1 MDEVTVALA
10 LLAAAVA
17 IAILL
22 VLPINEGTI
31 SPVSWLRAKRLFLS
45 KLNDDERYRWQ
56 RDRRF
61 TVRASS
67 GRRYTLRPY
76 EAFNI
81 RSGEHEYCL
90 RVVGWVPAY
99 DKLLAQRLLL
109 ESDEATFLATA
120 NRRELQR

>member
-10 LLAAAVA
+10 LLAASVA

-31 SPVSWLRAKRLFLS
+31 SPASWLRAKQLFLS
-45 KLNDDERYRWQ
+45 KLSDAERYCWQ
-56 RDRRF
+56 HDRRL
-61 TVRASS
+61 TVVASS
-67 GRRYTLRPY
+67 GRCYTLRPY

-81 RSGEHEYCL
+81 RSGDDEYCL
-90 RVVGWVPAY
+90 RVLGWVPAY